1 MTSWISKSFIPHNEC
16 FFYVFKSAIL
26 YNLVIYY
33 IYERQMTPSIFFFI
47 DYRDI
52 KGDCN
57 NLFLVEFRYSS
68 VHFYIIS
75 CLLLWN
81 HQCSWGINVHGFH
94 GYPKERIYKRL
105 IFIKITPITLPTILR
120 PPKTRKILAPTK
132 FDSHE

>member
-1 MTSWISKSFIPHNEC
+1 
-16 FFYVFKSAIL
+16 
-26 YNLVIYY
+26 
-33 IYERQMTPSIFFFI
+33 MTPSIFFLI

-52 KGDCN
+52 KGDYN

-94 GYPKERIYKRL
+94 GYPKKRIYKRL